1 MKTLLGLSAVIAMLC
16 YAPAY
21 AACTPEEATAKSEQ
35 LAAKIAEITQSDPA
49 RAVELRE
56 ELKDIRP
63 QTSSEQLDND
73 CEAYDRSLQELE
85 DAGKDVQ
92 EQGPTTD

>member
-1 MKTLLGLSAVIAMLC
+1 MKTLLGLSAVIVMLC
-16 YAPAY
+16 HAPVYAS
-21 AACTPEEATAKSEQ
+21 CTPEEATAKAEQ
-35 LAAKIAEITQSDPA
+35 LAAKITEITQSDPA
-49 RAVELRE
+49 RAAELRE

-73 CEAYDRSLQELE
+73 CEAYDRRLQELE
-85 DAGKDVQ
+85 DAGNEVQ

>member
-1 MKTLLGLSAVIAMLC
+1 MKTLLGLSAAIAMLC

-21 AACTPEEATAKSEQ
+21 AACTPEEAAAKAEQ
-35 LAAKIAEITQSDPA
+35 LAAKITEITQSDPA
-49 RAVELRE
+49 RAAELRE

-63 QTSSEQLDND
+63 QTSSEQLDSD
-73 CEAYDRSLQELE
+73 CEAYDQRLQELE
-85 DAGKDVQ
+85 DASKEVQ